1 MSRAD
6 VDMDEILRVF
16 GKKYW
21 KELKDAICESIPS
34 GVYRDFLVALATK
47 TTQTTTTSVPSDNDF
62 FSSKT
67 LLKKE

>member
-16 GKKYW
+16 RKKYC

-34 GVYRDFLVALATK
+34 GVYRDFLVVLATK
-47 TTQTTTTSVPSDNDF
+47 TT
-62 FSSKT
+62 
-67 LLKKE
+67 